1 MAVRQ
6 PHERQPKTM
15 TRLNEL
21 GRRHLLALGMGA
33 AIGAAAGIPHAHAA
47 EQLASLK
54 DAAWRAGLRYGSTED
69 AIIAHAPAPYRALF
83 AEQCALYAANLS
95 WKNAAPAPDADDPVR
110 EDANLPFALANGM
123 AITGAHLVWHEGMPA
138 WVEAL
143 DDPQAM
149 KAAIDHHIQVMARR
163 HGTQVYSWNVVNE
176 ALDPGEGRPDGLRNT
191 AVLKILGPQ
200 YIDFAFRAARA
211 ANVAPILV
219 YNDYNMEM
227 DKPLHEA
234 RRRALLR
241 LLDGFHRDGTPVDA
255 IGLQSHLRLDGSVF
269 NEPLYRAFLREIA
282 DRGYKIMITELDV
295 LDLDTPSDIAARDKA
310 VGDFYRR
317 FLAVAL
323 EQPAVISVVTWGLSD
338 RYTWLTAQRSASYAR
353 ADGMPS
359 RPLPFD
365 DWYLPKPAYYALLGA
380 FNSAPRRKAA

>member
-1 MAVRQ
+1 MS
-6 PHERQPKTM
+6 
-15 TRLNEL
+15 RLAEL
-21 GRRHLLALGMGA
+21 RRRHLLALGMGA
-33 AIGAAAGIPHAHAA
+33 ALGAAAGVPLALNARA
-47 EQLASLK
+47 EEQLASLK
-54 DAAWRAGLRYGSTED
+54 AAALRAGLRYGSTED
-69 AIIAHAPAPYRALF
+69 AIIAHAPRPYRALF
-83 AEQCALYAANLS
+83 AEQCGLYAANLS
-95 WKNAAPAPDADDPVR
+95 WKNAAPTPDAADPVR
-110 EDANLPFALANGM
+110 EDPNLPFALANGM
-123 AITGAHLVWHEGMPA
+123 AITGAHLVWHEGLPP

-143 DDPQAM
+143 NDPEAM
-149 KAAIDHHIQVMARR
+149 KAAIDNHIQAMARR
-163 HGTQVYSWNVVNE
+163 HGGEVYSWNVVNE

-191 AVLKILGPQ
+191 AVLKVLGPQ
-200 YIDFAFRAARA
+200 YIDFAFHAARA
-211 ANVAPILV
+211 AKVAPILV

-269 NEPLYRAFLREIA
+269 NEPLYRAFLGEIA

-310 VGDFYRR
+310 VADLYRR

-323 EQPAVISVVTWGLSD
+323 DQPAVISVVTWGLSD

-353 ADGMPS
+353 ADGMPA

-380 FNSAPRRKAA
+380 FNGAPPRKAA